1 MLMLYIW
8 LIILSFIICFLVLKF
23 IEKIMYIA
31 GVMLALM
38 LIGVAIIPFNPGLG
52 SQLAAYMFAVL
63 ACLAV
68 IFLFSSFLSVIIVA
82 PIMLL
87 WKSLKGLFK

>member
-1 MLMLYIW
+1 MLYFW
-8 LIILSFIICFLVLKF
+8 LIVLSIILCFLVLKF
-23 IEKIMYIA
+23 IDKIVYVA
-31 GVMLALM
+31 GVMLCLM
-38 LIGVAIIPFNPGLG
+38 FVGLAMVPFNPSLG
-52 SQLAAYMFAVL
+52 MQVAAYMFAVL

-68 IFLFSSFLSVIIVA
+68 IFLFSSFLSIVVVA

>member
-1 MLMLYIW
+1 MLYIC
-8 LIILSFIICFLVLKF
+8 LISISLVVTFLVLKF
-23 IEKIMYIA
+23 IEKIIYVA
-31 GVMLALM
+31 GVILALM
-38 LIGVAIIPFNPGLG
+38 LIGLAMVPFNPSLG
-52 SQLAAYMFAVL
+52 MQVAAYMFAVL

-68 IFLFSSFLSVIIVA
+68 IFLFSSFLSIVVVA

>member
-1 MLMLYIW
+1 M
-8 LIILSFIICFLVLKF
+8 V
-23 IEKIMYIA
+23 
-31 GVMLALM
+31 
-38 LIGVAIIPFNPGLG
+38 PFNPSLG
-52 SQLAAYMFAVL
+52 MQVAAYMFAIL

-68 IFLFSSFLSVIIVA
+68 IFLFSSFLSIVVVA

>member
-1 MLMLYIW
+1 MLYFW
-8 LIILSFIICFLVLKF
+8 LIVLSIILCFLVLKF
-23 IEKIMYIA
+23 IDKIVYVA
-31 GVMLALM
+31 GVMLGLM
-38 LIGVAIIPFNPGLG
+38 LIGLAMVPFNPSLG
-52 SQLAAYMFAVL
+52 MQVAAYMFAVL

-68 IFLFSSFLSVIIVA
+68 IFLFSSFLSIVVVA

>member
-1 MLMLYIW
+1 MLYFW
-8 LIILSFIICFLVLKF
+8 LIVLSFILCFLVLRF
-23 IEKIMYIA
+23 IEKIAYVA
-31 GVMLALM
+31 GIMLGLM
-38 LIGVAIIPFNPGLG
+38 LLGLIMIPFSPDLG
-52 SQLAAYMFAVL
+52 IKLAAYMFAIL

-68 IFLFSSFLSVIIVA
+68 IFLFSSFLSIVVVA

>member
-1 MLMLYIW
+1 MLYFW
-8 LIILSFIICFLVLKF
+8 LIVLSLILTFLVLRF
-23 IEKIMYIA
+23 IEKIAYVA
-31 GVMLALM
+31 GIMLGLM
-38 LIGVAIIPFNPGLG
+38 LLGLIMIPFSPDLG
-52 SQLAAYMFAVL
+52 IKLAAYMFGIL

-68 IFLFSSFLSVIIVA
+68 IFLFRSFLSIVVVA